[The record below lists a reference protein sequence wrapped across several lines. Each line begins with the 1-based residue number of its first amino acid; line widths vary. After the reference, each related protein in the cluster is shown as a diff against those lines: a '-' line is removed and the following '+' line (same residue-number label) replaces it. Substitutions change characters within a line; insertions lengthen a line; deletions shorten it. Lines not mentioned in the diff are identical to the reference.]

1 MMTAIRK
8 FAAGVLG
15 AVLLA
20 AVAQRAQAQAP
31 PIPVTVLT
39 SPVDS
44 AAEIYIG
51 KDLGVFAKHGLDVTI
66 EPGTNGS
73 AIAAAVAGNAVD
85 IGYSDLVTLA
95 KGYLKGIPFVA
106 IAPAAIWTSAA
117 PVAGL
122 VVLTNSPITSA
133 KDLAGKVIAVPGLG
147 TLAEYSPRAWIDQ
160 NGGDSTTVKFTE
172 MPYPTMPAAL
182 TAGRIDVAYISEP
195 FLALV
200 KKDVRILGYSHNAIA
215 KQFLQ
220 SAWFTTP
227 QWAKDHPDAVR
238 RFADAMRE
246 TAIWANQKV
255 NQPKSAEILAKYT
268 KIDIATIAV
277 MERARFGETLTA
289 ASIQPAIDV
298 TAKYGK
304 FEPFPAD
311 RLVYHADR

>member
-1 MMTAIRK
+1 MTTATRK
-8 FAAGVLG
+8 RFIGTVSA
-15 AVLLA
+15 AVLAGA
-20 AVAQRAQAQAP
+20 AHGAQAQTSATS
-31 PIPVTVLT
+31 ITVLT

-51 KDLGVFAKHGLDVTI
+51 KDLGIFAKHGLDVDI

-73 AIAAAVAGNAVD
+73 AIAAAVSSNAVD

-106 IAPAAIWTSAA
+106 IAPAAIWTSTA

-122 VVLTNSPITSA
+122 VVPVNSPIMSA
-133 KDLAGKVIAVPGLG
+133 KDLTGKVIAVPGLG

-200 KKDVRILGYSHNAIA
+200 RKDVRILGYSHNAIA

-227 QWAKDHPDAVR
+227 QWAKDHPDVVR
-238 RFADAMRE
+238 RFAAAMRE
-246 TAIWANQKV
+246 TAIWANQKS
-255 NQPKSAEILAKYT
+255 NYPKSAEILAKYT
-268 KIDIATIAV
+268 KIDLATVMA

-304 FEPFPAD
+304 FDPFPAD
-311 RLVYHADR
+311 RLIYH

>member
-1 MMTAIRK
+1 MMRKTLVTA
-8 FAAGVLG
+8 LG
-15 AVLLA
+15 LALLVS
-20 AVAQRAQAQAP
+20 VAMPARSQTSA
-31 PIPVTVLT
+31 ISILT
-39 SPVDS
+39 PPVDS
-44 AAEIYIG
+44 AAE
-51 KDLGVFAKHGLDVTI
+51 LFFAKDMGFFVKQGLNVDI

-73 AIAAAVAGNAVD
+73 AIAAAVSSDAVD
-85 IGYSDLVTLA
+85 IGYSDVVTLA

-122 VVLTNSPITSA
+122 AVLTSSPIKSA
-133 KDLAGKVIAVPGLG
+133 KDLAGKVIAVPGLA

-160 NGGDSTTVKFTE
+160 NGGDATTVKFIE
-172 MPYPTMPAAL
+172 MPYSEMPAAL

-220 SAWFTTP
+220 SAWFTTA

-238 RFADAMRE
+238 RFAAAMRE
-246 TAIWANQKV
+246 TAIWANQKS
-255 NQPKSAEILAKYT
+255 NQTKSAEILAKYT
-268 KIDIATIAV
+268 KIDLATVTA

-311 RLVYHADR
+311 RLIYRQP